1 MTALDLVR
9 LTAVTERTR
18 GSPTI
23 ISLIDGPVAMT
34 RPELAGT
41 RIREGPGRLAGKCA
55 RSTACQHGTFVAGML
70 AASHGSAASGICPD
84 CTLLLRPILAE
95 TATLSSDATVLRAQ
109 VEDYRVRPS
118 CLHAILAP
126 IRLGRGTQFDKR

>member
-9 LTAVTERTR
+9 LTAVAERTR

-34 RPELAGT
+34 RRELAGT
-41 RIREGPGRLAGKCA
+41 RIREGPGRLAWKCA
-55 RSTACQHGTFVAGML
+55 RSTACQHGSFVAGML

-84 CTLLLRPILAE
+84 CTLLVRSIFAE

-109 VEDYRVRPS
+109 VEDYRVRRVVYTRFS
-118 CLHAILAP
+118 H
-126 IRLGRGTQFDKR
+126 